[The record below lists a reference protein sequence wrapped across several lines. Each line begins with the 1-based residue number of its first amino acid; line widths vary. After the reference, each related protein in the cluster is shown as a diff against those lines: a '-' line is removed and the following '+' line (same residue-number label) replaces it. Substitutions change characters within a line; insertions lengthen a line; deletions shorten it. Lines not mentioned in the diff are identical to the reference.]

1 MPALKKIILKLA
13 YGSFPYVPEMN
24 NLLFG
29 KQAKDSEKEHSPK
42 NE

>member
-13 YGSFPYVPEMN
+13 DGSFPYIPEMN
-24 NLLFG
+24 KLLFG
-29 KQAKDSEKEHSPK
+29 KQVKGLEEEHSPK

>member
-13 YGSFPYVPEMN
+13 DGSFPYVPEMN

-29 KQAKDSEKEHSPK
+29 KGAKDL
-42 NE
+42 